1 MADEP
6 SQYFWDELEE
16 INPDAVIFD
25 NLDHCIVGYGS
36 QYTKNTSL
44 IYDYDKMIEH
54 FMFNDG
60 MSYEDADEYVNFNI
74 VGLWAGDSTPIIM
87 RGA

>member
-1 MADEP
+1 
-6 SQYFWDELEE
+6 
-16 INPDAVIFD
+16 
-25 NLDHCIVGYGS
+25 
-36 QYTKNTSL
+36 
-44 IYDYDKMIEH
+44 MIEH

-60 MSYEDADEYVNFNI
+60 LSYEEADEHVNFNI